1 MTKKGPLNFFKSLRP
16 NVSPSHTVNKFLAEK
31 EVSRLS
37 LKLAHIFQTVGSLLL
52 ITETYV
58 RCAVG

>member
-1 MTKKGPLNFFKSLRP
+1 MTKKGPLKIFKSLRP

-37 LKLAHIFQTVGSLLL
+37 LKLAHIFQTVGSFD
-52 ITETYV
+52 Y
-58 RCAVG
+58 